1 MDMTEFRVPT
11 VALIAEIY
19 SADGRVFRG
28 RIFVP
33 ASAPL
38 HAGAERAMEWINEG
52 GPFFPFLP
60 DDVSTAVIV
69 NKHEV
74 LVMTV
79 AAEADRVDA
88 SDESATPER
97 RVVVEC
103 GERRFE
109 GGLVIDMPEHHCR
122 VLDYLNRPEPFLVL
136 RAGERHHL
144 VQKARISRVLE
155 KLNP

>member
-1 MDMTEFRVPT
+1 MDTTELRVPT

-33 ASAPL
+33 ASAPR

-60 DDVSTAVIV
+60 DDASTAVIV

-74 LVMTV
+74 LVVTV
-79 AAEADRVDA
+79 SAEADAGDV
-88 SDESATPER
+88 SDGTAPPEQ

-109 GGLVIDMPEHHCR
+109 GSVVLDMPEHHQR
-122 VLDYLNRPEPFLVL
+122 VLDYLNRAEPFLVL
-136 RAGERHHL
+136 RAGDRHHL

-155 KLNP
+155 KQNP